1 MALDGAFENRKTR
14 RLARALGVQ
23 PWAAIGLLE
32 TFWRWCR
39 RSAKN
44 GRIDPDQ
51 WEDIADFIMWEKPAD
66 SLRDLLIGQRF
77 VDEMGG
83 WDWVHDWHH
92 HADNTTRTY
101 LYRRSENFANGAD
114 ARIPRDGYRDDVET
128 NRPNVETNGQNVEF
142 IAGARPEPEPEPYEQ
157 ITDVSV
163 SSRRRREEKKENPE
177 VKSSGERTKQ
187 THGLS
192 SFGDDDEKAL
202 GENPKKYLTAL
213 MAKATGGQADP
224 KLLRDIEMAVMKAGG
239 TIAAFARDVHPR
251 IMRLRDPPQLSFF
264 LHQARQFGETA
275 EQSNAAVDAKVAILA
290 SRLELL
296 KTPKVH
302 IDPTPGC
309 GCIRGMLIANGRPQ
323 YCVCQ
328 AGVNLQQGKRA
339 NDAQ

>member
-101 LYRRSENFANGAD
+101 LYRRSEKFANGAE
-114 ARIPRDGYRDDVET
+114 ARIPKDGYRDDVET
-128 NRPNVETNGQNVEF
+128 NRPNVETNGQNVEL
-142 IAGARPEPEPEPYEQ
+142 IAGARPEPEPEPEP
-157 ITDVSV
+157 
-163 SSRRRREEKKENPE
+163 EKKKRAAASKLVVLPPPPSSQNSQTANAGHPE
-177 VKSSGERTKQ
+177 FEDYRTAIHSFMKSTAPPP
-187 THGLS
+187 
-192 SFGDDDEKAL
+192 DDA
-202 GENPKKYLTAL
+202 
-213 MAKATGGQADP
+213 
-224 KLLRDIEMAVMKAGG
+224 IVMQ
-239 TIAAFARDVHPR
+239 I
-251 IMRLRDPPQLSFF
+251 
-264 LHQARQFGETA
+264 
-275 EQSNAAVDAKVAILA
+275 ILA
-290 SRLELL
+290 ANGEPVEVLVEKFREFA
-296 KTPKVH
+296 TTRHEPPKSYGFW
-302 IDPTPGC
+302 PTVVAEWFRP
-309 GCIRGMLIANGRPQ
+309 ANGR
-323 YCVCQ
+323 
-328 AGVNLQQGKRA
+328 RA
-339 NDAQ
+339 RR